1 MSKKIYVGN
10 MNYNTTEDSV
20 RDLFS
25 NYGEVLSVNM
35 ITDRYTGRFKGFA
48 FIEMETDDEANNAIN
63 SINGQELDGRELRVA
78 EARNRDSR
86 DSHSRRRY
94 SSY

>member
-10 MNYNTTEDSV
+10 MNYNTTEDSI

-48 FIEMETDDEANNAIN
+48 FIEMETDDEANNAIK
-63 SINGQELDGRELRVA
+63 SINGHELDGRELRVA

-86 DSHSRRRY
+86 DGYSRKRFSNY
-94 SSY
+94 

>member
-10 MNYNTTEDSV
+10 MNYNTTEDSI

-48 FIEMETDDEANNAIN
+48 FIEMETDDEANNAIK
-63 SINGQELDGRELRVA
+63 SINGHELDGRELRVA

-86 DSHSRRRY
+86 EGHSRRRY
-94 SSY
+94 SNY